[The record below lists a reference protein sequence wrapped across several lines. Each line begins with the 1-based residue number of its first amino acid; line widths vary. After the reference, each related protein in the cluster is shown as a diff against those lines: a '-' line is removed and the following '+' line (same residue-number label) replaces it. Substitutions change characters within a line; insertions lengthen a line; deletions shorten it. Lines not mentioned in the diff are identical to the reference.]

1 MFHGLVNDDTD
12 NSTTELQLPPPA
24 GPRIK
29 LSEKVFAPVKEYPK
43 VQKHVRGTRAVAC
56 RTVTGKDRKQWMVV
70 FEIELHVI
78 NRAQLLIFGS
88 SG

>member
-1 MFHGLVNDDTD
+1 MFHGLVNNDTD

-43 VQKHVRGTRAVAC
+43 VQKYVYTRAVAC

-70 FEIELHVI
+70 FEIELHFI
-78 NRAQLLIFGS
+78 SRAQLLIFGS